1 MEGVD
6 KDMSQDEHT
15 QQPQEAKPT
24 AQSPV
29 GADAAGDDP
38 GFAQVFDYL
47 CYGLSL
53 PERALRSTSAVVG
66 GALTESA
73 TLLVPQAFRNSKSYE
88 VFVRQMLDFA
98 VHDVG
103 CVERGGQGEESEKA
117 RVQGFVARKTIGNLI
132 DLAGLATLHLSPL
145 TVLAIVSDVAY
156 GSQSYLQELAVELKK
171 NGVIDENSTINNAT
185 DLLDAVRDATGV
197 AANTFD
203 TPPLSVNGLQETIE
217 QTQQAV
223 SSLDPTKVIPAGE
236 VQRLWDEIHEI
247 AVREHVSVLDV
258 SSTVSLYAVDKVG
271 TLAKGTLSSAVVAG
285 NMFDRHIF
293 DHYREGLSEIRTR
306 GLYATLAD
314 AAKPYLSAV
323 WNNFAVERT
332 TLTQD
337 VLSGRLFGRAWGG
350 MQAWLMG
357 GAGDEAIP
365 DSKRGET
372 NQP

>member
-1 MEGVD
+1 MT
-6 KDMSQDEHT
+6 QDEPS
-15 QQPQEAKPT
+15 QPSRELKPT
-24 AQSPV
+24 SQPPAI
-29 GADAAGDDP
+29 ADAAAEDDP

-53 PERALRSTSAVVG
+53 PERALRSSSAVLG

-73 TLLVPQAFRNSKSYE
+73 ALLVPLAFRNSKSYE

-103 CVERGGQGEESEKA
+103 CVERADRGEDAEKA
-117 RVQGFVARKTIGNLI
+117 RVEGFVARKAVGNLI

-156 GSQSYLQELAVELKK
+156 GSQAYLHELAGELKK

-203 TPPLSVNGLQETIE
+203 TPPLSVSGLQDTIA
-217 QTQQAV
+217 QTKDAV
-223 SSLDPTKVIPAGE
+223 SSLDPTRVIPAGE
-236 VQRLWDEIHEI
+236 VQRLWEEIHEI

-271 TLAKGTLSSAVVAG
+271 TLAKGTLSSAMVAG

-293 DHYREGLSEIRTR
+293 DHYRQGLTVIRTH

-314 AAKPYLSAV
+314 SAKPYLTAV
-323 WNNFAVERT
+323 WNNFAGERT
-332 TLTQD
+332 SITQD
-337 VLSGRLFGRAWGG
+337 VLSGRLFGRAWCG
-350 MQAWLMG
+350 MQAWLTGEASDAAPPEGKRG
-357 GAGDEAIP
+357 GAD
-365 DSKRGET
+365 
-372 NQP
+372 QP